1 MIRAR
6 TRPCGASVQMSPQGL
21 AACVLLVLALCLP
34 LRSRASSPDGKLVLA
49 LGDSVTSGYGL
60 ARDQAYPAV
69 LQGLLALA
77 GHPAEVINAG
87 VSGDTT
93 AGGLA
98 RLPGYYPP
106 HASRPPDLLILELGA
121 NDAIQRVGLAEV
133 EANLHAII
141 DFARRN
147 GSQVL
152 LTGIGA
158 GLKRNDGSRAALTDM
173 YRRVA
178 EKHGVAFLPLIGS
191 GIKRSPLLVQ
201 SDGAHPNAEGA
212 RVIASGL
219 LPLTLDLLN
228 GTRTTR

>member
-1 MIRAR
+1 MIRIR
-6 TRPCGASVQMSPQGL
+6 TRPCGASLQMSPQGL
-21 AACVLLVLALCLP
+21 AAYLLLVLALCLP
-34 LRSRASSPDGKLVLA
+34 LHVRASSSDSRLVLA

-60 ARDQAYPAV
+60 SGEQAYPAV
-69 LQGLLALA
+69 LRELLAQA
-77 GHPAEVINAG
+77 GHPSVVINAG

-93 AGGLA
+93 SGGLA

-106 HASRPPDLLILELGA
+106 CASRAPDLLILELGA
-121 NDAIQRVGLAEV
+121 NDAIQRIGLEQV

-158 GLKRNDGSRAALTDM
+158 GLKRNDGYRTALTDM

-178 EKHGVAFLPLIGS
+178 EKHGIAFLPLIGS
-191 GIKRSPLLVQ
+191 GIKRSPTLVQ

-219 LPLTLDLLN
+219 TPLVIELLR
-228 GTRTTR
+228 GKHIAP